1 MALVYHGTPVSPLT
15 ALRALGPRAFCVSF
29 EARSRR
35 SAPHIEAQ
43 SPWVMY
49 DNGEFARYTAAKRT
63 GTEGLRADWRPF
75 FDWLDARVFHPGR
88 WAVIPDV
95 IDAGSQMQDALIAEW
110 PFGDRGAPVWH
121 TDEPLD
127 RLLRLVDEWP
137 RVCFGS
143 SGEHW
148 QVGGPDWTAR
158 MDEVWDVLGRRQVK
172 PVIHMLRGVAVAHLY
187 PFDSADSTGFAQSMH
202 RYRQPLFAGT
212 ADEWTGII
220 AFANRLE
227 ARASAVQAA
236 RGLLRPASG
245 SKKRGQG
252 RLAIRP
258 APPTLVEGAPVRD
271 LLTCAHGG
279 NS

>member
-1 MALVYHGTPVSPLT
+1 MMALVYHGTPVSPLT
-15 ALRALGPRAFCVSF
+15 ALRALGPRAFCISF

-35 SAPHIEAQ
+35 SAPHVERQ
-43 SPWVMY
+43 SPFVMY
-49 DNGEFARYTAAKRT
+49 DNGEFARYTAAKRG
-63 GTEGLRADWRPF
+63 GTEDLRADWRPF
-75 FDWLDARVFHPGR
+75 FDWLNSRLFEPGR

-110 PFGDRGAPVWH
+110 PFGHRGAPVWH

-127 RLLRLVDEWP
+127 RLLRLIDEWP

-158 MDEVWDVLGRRQVK
+158 MDEVWGILGRRRHV
-172 PVIHMLRGVAVAHLY
+172 PVIHMLRGVAVANRY

-212 ADEWTGII
+212 PDEWTGIV
-220 AFANRLE
+220 AFADRLE
-227 ARASAVQAA
+227 KRAASRRLLLSPAA
-236 RGLLRPASG
+236 AKTNRDRE
-245 SKKRGQG
+245 
-252 RLAIRP
+252 RLVISP
-258 APPTLVEGAPVRD
+258 GPLTLAEGAPVRD
-271 LLTCAHGG
+271 LLTYARVG
-279 NS
+279 NQ